1 MPHVH
6 GASGQRT
13 GGCELARKA
22 KPDVFAI
29 AVVRRSKR
37 LRLLAIAQSKGCR
50 LAARR
55 LQLQLRGL
63 FQIALLAMG
72 ARQLGLYVDAAPTRS
87 AQIWGNYWDVN
98 WGWGGDTT
106 FMFCTLGDTAAPVDC
121 RGVKSWATSRV
132 WTSWNAGNTIANARV
147 AYFGWY
153 NSRLSGTEIWNAYAS
168 NAVATN
174 RGRYLD
180 YRMDIFDCVFQCGAN
195 AVCDRSGNGRHRGAS
210 LPDCP
215 PRYSPSLDTGVVLG
229 TNNGAQGPRS
239 LAIPALTF
247 GGNVVLEVWM
257 RPLQVPVQ
265 GAVLFDFGNYDP
277 LSASTKSNVDSLII
291 SACTTQCT
299 VASGRFALRVEVFD
313 GSTRVGQVDVFT
325 GSTNGITYIWL
336 EFGPP
341 NAASDSTLKAYRD
354 GLLITT
360 TTIKS
365 IKSVAH
371 TTNFIG
377 KGNEWGR
384 PFFHGII
391 LTELRLWS
399 GTRTDEQVMEHYFN
413 VGPTRS
419 SIHLHYPFNDC
430 AISGSGTRRA
440 LDGSGNVND
449 DAYFACPAGASGM
462 TIPAPTIL
470 TASATTSTSV
480 LVSLTWQ
487 TGSFIANVEVR
498 CGGLGGPYR
507 AVKAV
512 EDAGAAAGETFI
524 LNTVPSYEGSYTLTC
539 TALASTLSDAF
550 SAASASV
557 AVSVPAGGSLPTQS
571 ALLPAGNSKVYN
583 VYNRPLIDIDDED
596 VDRELVYAAPLPSYP
611 LGSRAAST
619 RMALV
624 FRKGRDLVY
633 CDYDLKSSLCTALQ
647 RYSGVVSESSQ
658 FAFSSMLPFL
668 AVDPDRRFSP
678 HALEAHQGNWIWGAT
693 SASKADLLGPT
704 LDSCL
709 QPPAACSDA
718 ACHYFAAQRWAAYA
732 FDGSCDPG
740 ALGAVRPWPREVCSS
755 SAGDPD
761 PYLFM
766 DIARNFSHDFRL
778 FHALYG
784 QRFYDATS
792 GPKAAAAEGGCAE
805 LWAVA
810 LGSVSIFTPTTAPDA
825 DSSKLSRTEYLSL
838 LDSQGAG
845 DADMDSGLGFE
856 SFANGYFAKECTPF
870 YDAEP
875 ASVGRSTG
883 GSRAAEDVQG
893 SYGESFEAL
902 LLEDV
907 QVFTFSQRGL
917 AFFASYASAGP
928 IASFPLIKACAPQ
941 TGVVLLAFDLA
952 AIAPAGFS
960 HNAETVYKRLPWP
973 GEKGSSFADA
983 YLPPASIVELRADG
997 RTEEGGPLR
1006 YHALVR
1012 LPFFPT
1018 SPATCPFE
1026 LVGASVC
1033 PGLDVAHVT
1042 AIFSWA
1048 VHESSLAERAS
1059 SADASYSY
1067 RSGVAMHG
1075 PPKVLRTDTLPLSQ
1089 HWIVQN
1095 ERPLMAGRGF
1105 GYLECPPQIFR
1116 VAKADGYQSGMAGQ
1130 LNGSVRIYGAS
1141 TWGGSLAEWTSV
1153 AAAAY
1158 KDGVLYVVREIH
1170 SSATQRSFSFATSDK
1185 DKPRPRLIK
1194 EKRLQRTNERALSS
1208 QLLQVKGVDGP
1219 SFDAASVSVAIVLD
1233 SWVANI
1239 AGAYTVEDYSA
1250 LDAAAFGLDC
1260 PPGTVWNAD
1269 AAVFKRSVSVKD
1281 LCTPLSPGLF
1291 SARAGLLIESEA
1303 EQCSSG
1309 TYSTG
1314 GATACLPCPAG
1325 TWSAAGSS
1333 GCYSCPQNE
1342 FALAEGMP
1350 CTPCETGAFTVS
1362 DRWTRQCFKCLG
1374 GLFLKNENDRLFCL
1388 NCPANQYS
1396 FYGTID
1402 RCSNCSRGSFP
1413 NRDGSDCTNC
1423 TAGWYQ
1429 PRENE
1434 PCEPCPIGSWSRAGQ
1449 FGSCFTC
1456 PANQL
1461 SNDNGGGCKPC
1472 PPGLEV
1478 KISPKGA
1485 RACDLCFQDYAS
1497 PTGLGCSRCPGGYI
1511 SLPDRLQCLPCPPG
1525 TYEDAN
1531 IPGVCTPCRVNTIA
1545 PLQASTNCTACPL
1558 GSYSSP
1564 DRTMCFDCTPGSYR
1578 PANSTICLPVGARSV
1593 ALVGSS
1599 AFSVCGNGSVPNVE
1613 RSECLKCP
1621 KGTSRFDDNCL
1632 TCDQNAVASLE
1643 GTPICSLCA
1652 PGYVSAS
1659 DFQSCIPCP
1668 AARPENGVA
1677 MEGSPSFVL
1686 CQDGYVANQARDTCL
1701 PCSKGYYKFNNTCQ
1715 KCAQRARYT
1724 LNISDDDAA
1733 NIVHFAQ
1740 LPREYEDMSRCEPVP
1755 HKTVSIPDRSWYQP
1769 CEPGWVANNI
1779 ATMCLPCPKG
1789 SYEDDGACR
1798 ACATNTITPAENM
1811 TSCELCPPGYVS
1823 AADLQ
1828 NCVPNV
1834 PRREHDRLHA
1844 RPFRSVAL
1852 AGSPTWTVCDAG
1864 YVADGP
1870 RAICIPCPAGS
1881 YQVNDSCILCETNW
1895 VAATPGLDRCEQ
1907 CDNGTVAAANGQFC
1921 VPCLPGFYRHEGMVE
1936 CERAPRGAI
1945 AAAGSRNYTMCDR
1958 GSRPDLEATSCDV
1971 CERGTIEVGWEC
1983 IDCIGLMYAPDRGM
1997 TSCKTCESCLEPPW
2011 GHFASNDSTRYI
2023 PCDAGFFEWLPK
2035 NTSRPRKCL
2044 QCPLGTYAPKEGTFE
2059 HCTNCSLGF
2068 YSAPDFRSCL
2078 PCPLGSYRDSH
2089 FATCQPCPITTAA
2102 RREGMS
2108 PGKVPRK
2115 DRAECVDCEGGY
2127 MPINGTC
2134 VRCDSVSTALPG
2146 DPTCTP
2152 CPEGFVANDLGTEC
2166 IACNVS
2172 MYRPAGAMSCIKCP
2186 RNTISGNGSPGCT
2199 QCAGGEVSDE
2209 TQAFCSPC
2217 ARGQYR
2223 NVSMDYCTPCPP
2235 GFMAGEN
2242 GASACLPC
2250 AATQLCPVG
2259 TADPVEIPR
2268 YQDVIG
2274 GIKDL
2279 VAGARIVPQRRRV
2292 RLLGCAE
2299 PTKFSD
2305 GRRRG
2310 LLQDAIDDFVV
2321 ETFVDD
2327 TVNAT
2332 ITRPEI
2338 EDESV
2343 AFAQLY
2349 RIITYIAAAVGAL
2362 VLVAAIAIC
2371 VHLKTGS
2378 GDRAA
2383 ERYRRV
2389 AKINVLYSEVVD
2401 QTLQENEDL
2410 EAALDVLR
2418 AGGAVFA
2425 IAGLGFFVIAA
2436 AFVVLQYAIANYT
2449 VLQTL
2454 LGGASPSA
2462 GSITG
2467 VFAVRAAFV
2476 GYPGSCIMRGS
2487 ADPSGFANASDA
2499 SWVGATASFRGI
2511 APVDDDPNS
2520 LPQLSAFYNETQRAC
2535 IVDWMCQNCTLSAA
2549 TNVSV
2554 ELRLASRMA
2563 LAVAVTYKIEV
2574 PTNLTVE
2581 GRVRTRSDAT
2591 LGVFRGLRPVVAPLS
2606 LVPLHF
2612 EDARDGSPRYDTS
2625 LWPSS
2630 NRGAEAEEESF
2641 SLCSLT
2647 LPLSH
2652 PSCAGESVAFRAAFE
2667 LSDVHV
2673 RVSRVE
2679 RASLLDMFADLS
2691 ALTGSAINIGCQ
2703 LLLAF
2708 VALLQ
2713 LMQASR
2719 SDLLNLSHY
2728 YVARP
2733 ETLQMALVDAKSSR
2747 TGSASDVSS
2756 EHLSVLAP
2764 GHGPSSSP
2772 TRATRG
2778 APPRGVGTALAL
2790 PPADTGASLPTLAQ
2804 FLDTQGL
2811 GEARPAERVGA
2822 LAPLWVG
2829 AANRSAEPP
2838 PPDSMPSASPANS
2851 ALRDAAAALG
2861 TALEKQLRP
2870 LAAIAAR
2877 PGTFDPAPR
2886 SLAGAL
2892 ARQKALDDS
2901 ARPSPAADLAS
2912 VSASRSS
2919 IASSAAMAAAGA
2931 APRSAASALGL
2942 QLPPAAVHDE
2952 VAAGLAELHGPGA
2965 PAGAPGPADGEAQA
2979 LRPAADSTSMAKQ
2992 AGQQGRAPSPA
3003 AQRPADAAASS
3014 RSSAVAIASVKASS
3028 ASPPPSFVGNPTS
3041 SPPSDGGGAR
3051 GPRSAPAAREQ
3062 PAQSHAQAPPPSASG
3077 RNRGSGSGSVA
3088 ASSLAIESAGS
3099 GHAPS
3104 SAPASDPR
3112 WDRGGSRV
3120 GRHAQPEPEGTAR
3133 AKSSARGGATGLD
3146 LGLAVPDGFE
3156 EVEAGGALSAKKPHD
3171 RYGDF
3176 TSI

>member
-1 MPHVH
+1 
-6 GASGQRT
+6 
-13 GGCELARKA
+13 
-22 KPDVFAI
+22 
-29 AVVRRSKR
+29 
-37 LRLLAIAQSKGCR
+37 
-50 LAARR
+50 
-55 LQLQLRGL
+55 
-63 FQIALLAMG
+63 
-72 ARQLGLYVDAAPTRS
+72 
-87 AQIWGNYWDVN
+87 
-98 WGWGGDTT
+98 
-106 FMFCTLGDTAAPVDC
+106 
-121 RGVKSWATSRV
+121 
-132 WTSWNAGNTIANARV
+132 
-147 AYFGWY
+147 
-153 NSRLSGTEIWNAYAS
+153 
-168 NAVATN
+168 
-174 RGRYLD
+174 
-180 YRMDIFDCVFQCGAN
+180 
-195 AVCDRSGNGRHRGAS
+195 
-210 LPDCP
+210 
-215 PRYSPSLDTGVVLG
+215 
-229 TNNGAQGPRS
+229 
-239 LAIPALTF
+239 
-247 GGNVVLEVWM
+247 
-257 RPLQVPVQ
+257 
-265 GAVLFDFGNYDP
+265 
-277 LSASTKSNVDSLII
+277 
-291 SACTTQCT
+291 
-299 VASGRFALRVEVFD
+299 
-313 GSTRVGQVDVFT
+313 
-325 GSTNGITYIWL
+325 
-336 EFGPP
+336 
-341 NAASDSTLKAYRD
+341 
-354 GLLITT
+354 
-360 TTIKS
+360 
-365 IKSVAH
+365 
-371 TTNFIG
+371 
-377 KGNEWGR
+377 
-384 PFFHGII
+384 
-391 LTELRLWS
+391 
-399 GTRTDEQVMEHYFN
+399 
-413 VGPTRS
+413 
-419 SIHLHYPFNDC
+419 
-430 AISGSGTRRA
+430 
-440 LDGSGNVND
+440 
-449 DAYFACPAGASGM
+449 M
-462 TIPAPTIL
+462 T
-470 TASATTSTSV
+470 
-480 LVSLTWQ
+480 
-487 TGSFIANVEVR
+487 
-498 CGGLGGPYR
+498 
-507 AVKAV
+507 
-512 EDAGAAAGETFI
+512 
-524 LNTVPSYEGSYTLTC
+524 
-539 TALASTLSDAF
+539 
-550 SAASASV
+550 
-557 AVSVPAGGSLPTQS
+557 
-571 ALLPAGNSKVYN
+571 
-583 VYNRPLIDIDDED
+583 
-596 VDRELVYAAPLPSYP
+596 
-611 LGSRAAST
+611 
-619 RMALV
+619 
-624 FRKGRDLVY
+624 
-633 CDYDLKSSLCTALQ
+633 
-647 RYSGVVSESSQ
+647 
-658 FAFSSMLPFL
+658 
-668 AVDPDRRFSP
+668 
-678 HALEAHQGNWIWGAT
+678 
-693 SASKADLLGPT
+693 
-704 LDSCL
+704 
-709 QPPAACSDA
+709 
-718 ACHYFAAQRWAAYA
+718 
-732 FDGSCDPG
+732 
-740 ALGAVRPWPREVCSS
+740 
-755 SAGDPD
+755 
-761 PYLFM
+761 
-766 DIARNFSHDFRL
+766 
-778 FHALYG
+778 
-784 QRFYDATS
+784 
-792 GPKAAAAEGGCAE
+792 
-805 LWAVA
+805 
-810 LGSVSIFTPTTAPDA
+810 
-825 DSSKLSRTEYLSL
+825 
-838 LDSQGAG
+838 
-845 DADMDSGLGFE
+845 
-856 SFANGYFAKECTPF
+856 
-870 YDAEP
+870 
-875 ASVGRSTG
+875 
-883 GSRAAEDVQG
+883 
-893 SYGESFEAL
+893 
-902 LLEDV
+902 
-907 QVFTFSQRGL
+907 
-917 AFFASYASAGP
+917 
-928 IASFPLIKACAPQ
+928 
-941 TGVVLLAFDLA
+941 
-952 AIAPAGFS
+952 
-960 HNAETVYKRLPWP
+960 
-973 GEKGSSFADA
+973 
-983 YLPPASIVELRADG
+983 
-997 RTEEGGPLR
+997 
-1006 YHALVR
+1006 
-1012 LPFFPT
+1012 
-1018 SPATCPFE
+1018 
-1026 LVGASVC
+1026 
-1033 PGLDVAHVT
+1033 
-1042 AIFSWA
+1042 
-1048 VHESSLAERAS
+1048 
-1059 SADASYSY
+1059 
-1067 RSGVAMHG
+1067 
-1075 PPKVLRTDTLPLSQ
+1075 
-1089 HWIVQN
+1089 
-1095 ERPLMAGRGF
+1095 
-1105 GYLECPPQIFR
+1105 
-1116 VAKADGYQSGMAGQ
+1116 
-1130 LNGSVRIYGAS
+1130 
-1141 TWGGSLAEWTSV
+1141 
-1153 AAAAY
+1153 
-1158 KDGVLYVVREIH
+1158 
-1170 SSATQRSFSFATSDK
+1170 
-1185 DKPRPRLIK
+1185 
-1194 EKRLQRTNERALSS
+1194 
-1208 QLLQVKGVDGP
+1208 
-1219 SFDAASVSVAIVLD
+1219 
-1233 SWVANI
+1233 
-1239 AGAYTVEDYSA
+1239 
-1250 LDAAAFGLDC
+1250 
-1260 PPGTVWNAD
+1260 
-1269 AAVFKRSVSVKD
+1269 
-1281 LCTPLSPGLF
+1281 
-1291 SARAGLLIESEA
+1291 
-1303 EQCSSG
+1303 
-1309 TYSTG
+1309 
-1314 GATACLPCPAG
+1314 
-1325 TWSAAGSS
+1325 
-1333 GCYSCPQNE
+1333 
-1342 FALAEGMP
+1342 
-1350 CTPCETGAFTVS
+1350 
-1362 DRWTRQCFKCLG
+1362 
-1374 GLFLKNENDRLFCL
+1374 
-1388 NCPANQYS
+1388 
-1396 FYGTID
+1396 
-1402 RCSNCSRGSFP
+1402 
-1413 NRDGSDCTNC
+1413 
-1423 TAGWYQ
+1423 
-1429 PRENE
+1429 
-1434 PCEPCPIGSWSRAGQ
+1434 
-1449 FGSCFTC
+1449 
-1456 PANQL
+1456 
-1461 SNDNGGGCKPC
+1461 
-1472 PPGLEV
+1472 
-1478 KISPKGA
+1478 
-1485 RACDLCFQDYAS
+1485 
-1497 PTGLGCSRCPGGYI
+1497 
-1511 SLPDRLQCLPCPPG
+1511 
-1525 TYEDAN
+1525 
-1531 IPGVCTPCRVNTIA
+1531 
-1545 PLQASTNCTACPL
+1545 
-1558 GSYSSP
+1558 
-1564 DRTMCFDCTPGSYR
+1564 DCTP
-1578 PANSTICLPVGARSV
+1578 V
-1593 ALVGSS
+1593 
-1599 AFSVCGNGSVPNVE
+1599 
-1613 RSECLKCP
+1613 
-1621 KGTSRFDDNCL
+1621 
-1632 TCDQNAVASLE
+1632 
-1643 GTPICSLCA
+1643 
-1652 PGYVSAS
+1652 
-1659 DFQSCIPCP
+1659 
-1668 AARPENGVA
+1668 
-1677 MEGSPSFVL
+1677 
-1686 CQDGYVANQARDTCL
+1686 
-1701 PCSKGYYKFNNTCQ
+1701 
-1715 KCAQRARYT
+1715 
-1724 LNISDDDAA
+1724 
-1733 NIVHFAQ
+1733 
-1740 LPREYEDMSRCEPVP
+1740 
-1755 HKTVSIPDRSWYQP
+1755 
-1769 CEPGWVANNI
+1769 
-1779 ATMCLPCPKG
+1779 
-1789 SYEDDGACR
+1789 
-1798 ACATNTITPAENM
+1798 
-1811 TSCELCPPGYVS
+1811 
-1823 AADLQ
+1823 
-1828 NCVPNV
+1828 
-1834 PRREHDRLHA
+1834 
-1844 RPFRSVAL
+1844 PFRSVAL

-1997 TSCKTCESCLEPPW
+1997 TSCKTCCLEPPW

-2102 RREGMS
+2102 RREGMVQCEPCP

-2186 RNTISGNGSPGCT
+2186 RNTVSGNGSPGCT
-2199 QCAGGEVSDE
+2199 RCPGGEVSDE

-2235 GFMAGEN
+2235 GFMSGED
-2242 GASACLPC
+2242 GATACVPC

-2299 PTKFSD
+2299 PTKCSD

-2310 LLQDAIDDFVV
+2310 LLQDAIDEFVV

-2401 QTLQENEDL
+2401 QTLQENADL
-2410 EAALDVLR
+2410 EAASDVLR
-2418 AGGAVFA
+2418 AAGGVFA
-2425 IAGLGFFVIAA
+2425 IAGLGFAVIAA

-2462 GSITG
+2462 GDITG

-2476 GYPGSCIMRGS
+2476 GYPGSCAVRGS
-2487 ADPSGFANASDA
+2487 ADPSGFATPSDA

-2511 APVDDDPNS
+2511 APVDDDPKS

-2574 PTNLTVE
+2574 PTNLTVK

-2612 EDARDGSPRYDTS
+2612 EDERDGSPRYDTS

-2673 RVSRVE
+2673 RISRVE

-2691 ALTGSAINIGCQ
+2691 ALAGSAIDIGCQ
-2703 LLLAF
+2703 MLLAF

-2713 LMQASR
+2713 LMQASQSR
-2719 SDLLNLSHY
+2719 YPRFAKYL
-2728 YVARP
+2728 ARP

-2764 GHGPSSSP
+2764 GARTVVIATEGDALGQHPRGRRRSWVARASAFLRTGSGGSAHDEPHEAGP
-2772 TRATRG
+2772 
-2778 APPRGVGTALAL
+2778 PPRGVGTPLAL

-2861 TALEKQLRP
+2861 TALEVPLPVPPPPPPPAAARFESGTGGEQKQLRP

-2877 PGTFDPAPR
+2877 SGTFDPAPR

-3028 ASPPPSFVGNPTS
+3028 ASPPPSFVGSPTS

-3156 EVEAGGALSAKKPHD
+3156 EVEAGGALSAKKPHN
-3171 RYGDF
+3171 RYGL
-3176 TSI
+3176 I

>member
-1 MPHVH
+1 
-6 GASGQRT
+6 
-13 GGCELARKA
+13 
-22 KPDVFAI
+22 
-29 AVVRRSKR
+29 
-37 LRLLAIAQSKGCR
+37 
-50 LAARR
+50 
-55 LQLQLRGL
+55 
-63 FQIALLAMG
+63 
-72 ARQLGLYVDAAPTRS
+72 
-87 AQIWGNYWDVN
+87 
-98 WGWGGDTT
+98 
-106 FMFCTLGDTAAPVDC
+106 
-121 RGVKSWATSRV
+121 
-132 WTSWNAGNTIANARV
+132 
-147 AYFGWY
+147 
-153 NSRLSGTEIWNAYAS
+153 
-168 NAVATN
+168 
-174 RGRYLD
+174 
-180 YRMDIFDCVFQCGAN
+180 
-195 AVCDRSGNGRHRGAS
+195 
-210 LPDCP
+210 
-215 PRYSPSLDTGVVLG
+215 
-229 TNNGAQGPRS
+229 
-239 LAIPALTF
+239 
-247 GGNVVLEVWM
+247 
-257 RPLQVPVQ
+257 
-265 GAVLFDFGNYDP
+265 
-277 LSASTKSNVDSLII
+277 
-291 SACTTQCT
+291 
-299 VASGRFALRVEVFD
+299 
-313 GSTRVGQVDVFT
+313 
-325 GSTNGITYIWL
+325 
-336 EFGPP
+336 
-341 NAASDSTLKAYRD
+341 
-354 GLLITT
+354 
-360 TTIKS
+360 
-365 IKSVAH
+365 
-371 TTNFIG
+371 
-377 KGNEWGR
+377 
-384 PFFHGII
+384 
-391 LTELRLWS
+391 
-399 GTRTDEQVMEHYFN
+399 
-413 VGPTRS
+413 
-419 SIHLHYPFNDC
+419 
-430 AISGSGTRRA
+430 
-440 LDGSGNVND
+440 
-449 DAYFACPAGASGM
+449 M
-462 TIPAPTIL
+462 T
-470 TASATTSTSV
+470 
-480 LVSLTWQ
+480 
-487 TGSFIANVEVR
+487 
-498 CGGLGGPYR
+498 
-507 AVKAV
+507 
-512 EDAGAAAGETFI
+512 
-524 LNTVPSYEGSYTLTC
+524 
-539 TALASTLSDAF
+539 
-550 SAASASV
+550 
-557 AVSVPAGGSLPTQS
+557 
-571 ALLPAGNSKVYN
+571 
-583 VYNRPLIDIDDED
+583 
-596 VDRELVYAAPLPSYP
+596 
-611 LGSRAAST
+611 
-619 RMALV
+619 
-624 FRKGRDLVY
+624 
-633 CDYDLKSSLCTALQ
+633 
-647 RYSGVVSESSQ
+647 
-658 FAFSSMLPFL
+658 
-668 AVDPDRRFSP
+668 
-678 HALEAHQGNWIWGAT
+678 
-693 SASKADLLGPT
+693 
-704 LDSCL
+704 
-709 QPPAACSDA
+709 
-718 ACHYFAAQRWAAYA
+718 
-732 FDGSCDPG
+732 
-740 ALGAVRPWPREVCSS
+740 
-755 SAGDPD
+755 
-761 PYLFM
+761 
-766 DIARNFSHDFRL
+766 
-778 FHALYG
+778 
-784 QRFYDATS
+784 
-792 GPKAAAAEGGCAE
+792 
-805 LWAVA
+805 
-810 LGSVSIFTPTTAPDA
+810 
-825 DSSKLSRTEYLSL
+825 
-838 LDSQGAG
+838 
-845 DADMDSGLGFE
+845 
-856 SFANGYFAKECTPF
+856 
-870 YDAEP
+870 
-875 ASVGRSTG
+875 
-883 GSRAAEDVQG
+883 
-893 SYGESFEAL
+893 
-902 LLEDV
+902 
-907 QVFTFSQRGL
+907 
-917 AFFASYASAGP
+917 
-928 IASFPLIKACAPQ
+928 
-941 TGVVLLAFDLA
+941 
-952 AIAPAGFS
+952 
-960 HNAETVYKRLPWP
+960 
-973 GEKGSSFADA
+973 
-983 YLPPASIVELRADG
+983 
-997 RTEEGGPLR
+997 
-1006 YHALVR
+1006 
-1012 LPFFPT
+1012 
-1018 SPATCPFE
+1018 
-1026 LVGASVC
+1026 
-1033 PGLDVAHVT
+1033 
-1042 AIFSWA
+1042 
-1048 VHESSLAERAS
+1048 
-1059 SADASYSY
+1059 
-1067 RSGVAMHG
+1067 
-1075 PPKVLRTDTLPLSQ
+1075 
-1089 HWIVQN
+1089 
-1095 ERPLMAGRGF
+1095 
-1105 GYLECPPQIFR
+1105 
-1116 VAKADGYQSGMAGQ
+1116 
-1130 LNGSVRIYGAS
+1130 
-1141 TWGGSLAEWTSV
+1141 
-1153 AAAAY
+1153 
-1158 KDGVLYVVREIH
+1158 
-1170 SSATQRSFSFATSDK
+1170 
-1185 DKPRPRLIK
+1185 
-1194 EKRLQRTNERALSS
+1194 
-1208 QLLQVKGVDGP
+1208 
-1219 SFDAASVSVAIVLD
+1219 
-1233 SWVANI
+1233 
-1239 AGAYTVEDYSA
+1239 
-1250 LDAAAFGLDC
+1250 
-1260 PPGTVWNAD
+1260 
-1269 AAVFKRSVSVKD
+1269 
-1281 LCTPLSPGLF
+1281 
-1291 SARAGLLIESEA
+1291 
-1303 EQCSSG
+1303 
-1309 TYSTG
+1309 
-1314 GATACLPCPAG
+1314 
-1325 TWSAAGSS
+1325 
-1333 GCYSCPQNE
+1333 
-1342 FALAEGMP
+1342 
-1350 CTPCETGAFTVS
+1350 
-1362 DRWTRQCFKCLG
+1362 
-1374 GLFLKNENDRLFCL
+1374 
-1388 NCPANQYS
+1388 
-1396 FYGTID
+1396 
-1402 RCSNCSRGSFP
+1402 
-1413 NRDGSDCTNC
+1413 
-1423 TAGWYQ
+1423 
-1429 PRENE
+1429 
-1434 PCEPCPIGSWSRAGQ
+1434 
-1449 FGSCFTC
+1449 
-1456 PANQL
+1456 
-1461 SNDNGGGCKPC
+1461 
-1472 PPGLEV
+1472 
-1478 KISPKGA
+1478 
-1485 RACDLCFQDYAS
+1485 
-1497 PTGLGCSRCPGGYI
+1497 
-1511 SLPDRLQCLPCPPG
+1511 
-1525 TYEDAN
+1525 
-1531 IPGVCTPCRVNTIA
+1531 
-1545 PLQASTNCTACPL
+1545 
-1558 GSYSSP
+1558 
-1564 DRTMCFDCTPGSYR
+1564 DCTP
-1578 PANSTICLPVGARSV
+1578 V
-1593 ALVGSS
+1593 
-1599 AFSVCGNGSVPNVE
+1599 
-1613 RSECLKCP
+1613 
-1621 KGTSRFDDNCL
+1621 
-1632 TCDQNAVASLE
+1632 
-1643 GTPICSLCA
+1643 
-1652 PGYVSAS
+1652 
-1659 DFQSCIPCP
+1659 
-1668 AARPENGVA
+1668 
-1677 MEGSPSFVL
+1677 
-1686 CQDGYVANQARDTCL
+1686 
-1701 PCSKGYYKFNNTCQ
+1701 
-1715 KCAQRARYT
+1715 
-1724 LNISDDDAA
+1724 
-1733 NIVHFAQ
+1733 
-1740 LPREYEDMSRCEPVP
+1740 
-1755 HKTVSIPDRSWYQP
+1755 
-1769 CEPGWVANNI
+1769 
-1779 ATMCLPCPKG
+1779 
-1789 SYEDDGACR
+1789 
-1798 ACATNTITPAENM
+1798 
-1811 TSCELCPPGYVS
+1811 
-1823 AADLQ
+1823 
-1828 NCVPNV
+1828 
-1834 PRREHDRLHA
+1834 
-1844 RPFRSVAL
+1844 PFRSVAL

-1997 TSCKTCESCLEPPW
+1997 TSCKTWWAPPRRRMHPPSTAPLTCGAQCAGDDPHAGQARCPHGQYTSAQGFWYCNLCPRGTESSLNRAECDLCRAGFYERNSTCVPCQDGFWSALGASECTPCTPGYISNDDRSGCLPCRGGTFHGDSGLWSPLATSESCLEPPW

-2102 RREGMS
+2102 RREGMVQCEPCP

-2764 GHGPSSSP
+2764 GARTVVIADEGDAFGQHPRGRRRSWVARASAFLRRGSASSAHDEPHQAGP
-2772 TRATRG
+2772 
-2778 APPRGVGTALAL
+2778 PPRGVGTALAL

-2861 TALEKQLRP
+2861 TALEVPLPTPAPPPPPAAARFESGSGGEQKQLRP

-2952 VAAGLAELHGPGA
+2952 VAA
-2965 PAGAPGPADGEAQA
+2965 ADGEAQA

-3051 GPRSAPAAREQ
+3051 GPRSSAERLRPQSRLRLWIRCRIVARDRERGLR
-3062 PAQSHAQAPPPSASG
+3062 PRPVVGPRLGPPL
-3077 RNRGSGSGSVA
+3077 GS
-3088 ASSLAIESAGS
+3088 
-3099 GHAPS
+3099 
-3104 SAPASDPR
+3104 
-3112 WDRGGSRV
+3112 GGSRV